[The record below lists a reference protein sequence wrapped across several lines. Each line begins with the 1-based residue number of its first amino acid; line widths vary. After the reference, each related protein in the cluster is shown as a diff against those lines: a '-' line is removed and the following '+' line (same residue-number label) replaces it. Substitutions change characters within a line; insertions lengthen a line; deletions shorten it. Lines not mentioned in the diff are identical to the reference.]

1 MTEHPEDRADSQSN
15 ILNQDLSGLSDKELG
30 EVLDGAIATHG
41 FEAVPD
47 LEKLAISSDS
57 RVASAACCA
66 LGAIDDVSAAN
77 ALLRIRESTK
87 DKNVRKEAGHAL
99 HKLRSFGIEPEERA
113 EPAGE
118 MPGLARTGKI
128 EMAYASYYDAA
139 GMRLL
144 IMGIRPPGRPL
155 FRMIWAISQEKGIC
169 DSYVTQL
176 GKRGFEEWIDEFRM
190 EREGIFQIDP
200 AHCRYLANEA
210 YEKAAQS
217 GASLPDGIGIY
228 LETVKN
234 MPDPPERPIIY
245 ELMEVATAKSDSTA
259 TLMSESLL
267 DLVECTWP
275 LGGEKV
281 GEYAERVVEVLSSVI
296 VTSDIVREERLQ
308 KIVDDY
314 IAAEFS
320 SEIRN
325 AYRRRLE
332 ETAYLFVLDNKM
344 DYARSA
350 FSVALLMKSGSDLR
364 TIPFIRGL
372 VGRSI
377 GVIRA
382 DSREGKELER
392 RMAEKERSQLVKPI
406 TQDRSRDE
414 ILREIRRS

>member
-15 ILNQDLSGLSDKELG
+15 ILNQDLSGLSDKALG
-30 EVLDGAIATHG
+30 EVLDGAIATYG
-41 FEAVPD
+41 FEVVPD
-47 LEKLAISSDS
+47 LEELAISSDS

-66 LGAIDDVSAAN
+66 LGAIHDGSAAN

-99 HKLRSFGIEPEERA
+99 HKLRSVGIQPEERS

-118 MPGLARTGKI
+118 MPGLARAGKI

-155 FRMIWAISQEKGIC
+155 FRMIWAISQEKGIY

-210 YEKAAQS
+210 YEKASRS
-217 GASLPDGIGIY
+217 GTSLPDGIGIY

-234 MPDPPERPIIY
+234 MPAPPERPIIY
-245 ELMEVATAKSDSTA
+245 ELMEEATAKSDSTA
-259 TLMSESLL
+259 VLMSENLL
-267 DLVECTWP
+267 DLVECTWR

-281 GEYAERVVEVLSSVI
+281 EEYAERVVEVLSGVI
-296 VTSDIVREERLQ
+296 VTSEIVREKRLQ

-320 SEIRN
+320 GEIRN

-350 FSVALLMKSGSDLR
+350 FSAALLMESGSDLS

-377 GVIRA
+377 AVIRA
-382 DSREGKELER
+382 DSREGRELER

>member
-1 MTEHPEDRADSQSN
+1 VTERLEDRADSQSN
-15 ILNQDLSGLSDKELG
+15 ILNEDLSGLSDNRLG
-30 EVLDGAIATHG
+30 EVLDNVIATYG
-41 FEAVPD
+41 CEAVPD

-57 RVASAACCA
+57 RVATAACCA
-66 LGAIDDVSAAN
+66 LGATHDVSAAN

-99 HKLRSFGIEPEERA
+99 HKLRSVGIEPGERS

-118 MPGLARTGKI
+118 MPGLARTGKM
-128 EMAYASYYDAA
+128 ENAYASYYDPL

-155 FRMIWAISQEKGIC
+155 FRVIWAISQEKGIH
-169 DSYVTQL
+169 DSYVTRL
-176 GKRGFEEWIDEFRM
+176 NKRGFEEWIDEFRL
-190 EREGIFQIDP
+190 EKEGISQIDP

-210 YEKAAQS
+210 YEKTSQS

-228 LETVKN
+228 LEAVKN

-245 ELMEVATAKSDSTA
+245 EFLEEAREKSDSTVV
-259 TLMSESLL
+259 LMSESLL
-267 DLVECTWP
+267 DLVECTWR

-332 ETAYLFVLDNKM
+332 ETAYLFVLDSKM

-350 FSVALLMKSGSDLR
+350 FSVALLMGSGGDLR

-382 DSREGKELER
+382 DSREGKEFER

-406 TQDRSRDE
+406 TQDRSRE
-414 ILREIRRS
+414 EMLREIRRG